1 VHPRTREQTV
11 LNAER
16 WRSFPASVR
25 TAQQVAGRAF
35 VSCGAT
41 HGVMERCDFGCTS
54 CYLTPEAN
62 KTPAL
67 PFAEV
72 ARQLEALRETLGPA
86 GKVQITAGEVTLLPL
101 EQLGRIVDHARAIG
115 LDPMVMSHGQRFAEE
130 PEYLERLVRD
140 HRLEKIAIHIDST
153 QRGRHGVPAGS
164 DERQLDSVRDRFA
177 GLIRRTR
184 TRTRR
189 RLYAAH
195 TITVTPETLEQIP
208 RTMQW
213 MLANADAFR
222 MVSFQPVADVGRTRD
237 RRDGGLGLDAVWSTI
252 CEGVGQP
259 LNRDAMHFGHRECSI
274 VCPLIVVSFDRRRLV
289 LESARAGRRWDA
301 RVMQG
306 VIRRFGGFS
315 TRGRS
320 TLSSA
325 ARALALLLRSPLF
338 LVEFLAYAIYRAWSE
353 RGALL
358 RAMLS
363 GLLGRGLRIRPLAI
377 VVHRFMDGA
386 ELHTALGRERLDAC
400 VFKLPVDGR
409 MVSMCEMNATELRR
423 NQNLAA
429 TAFSER

>member
-1 VHPRTREQTV
+1 
-11 LNAER
+11 
-16 WRSFPASVR
+16 
-25 TAQQVAGRAF
+25 
-35 VSCGAT
+35 
-41 HGVMERCDFGCTS
+41 
-54 CYLTPEAN
+54 
-62 KTPAL
+62 
-67 PFAEV
+67 
-72 ARQLEALRETLGPA
+72 
-86 GKVQITAGEVTLLPL
+86 
-101 EQLGRIVDHARAIG
+101 
-115 LDPMVMSHGQRFAEE
+115 
-130 PEYLERLVRD
+130 
-140 HRLEKIAIHIDST
+140 
-153 QRGRHGVPAGS
+153 
-164 DERQLDSVRDRFA
+164 
-177 GLIRRTR
+177 
-184 TRTRR
+184 
-189 RLYAAH
+189 
-195 TITVTPETLEQIP
+195 
-208 RTMQW
+208 MQW

-320 TLSSA
+320 SLSSA

-353 RGALL
+353 RSALF

-386 ELHTALGRERLDAC
+386 ELQTALGRERLDAC

-429 TAFSER
+429 TAFGER